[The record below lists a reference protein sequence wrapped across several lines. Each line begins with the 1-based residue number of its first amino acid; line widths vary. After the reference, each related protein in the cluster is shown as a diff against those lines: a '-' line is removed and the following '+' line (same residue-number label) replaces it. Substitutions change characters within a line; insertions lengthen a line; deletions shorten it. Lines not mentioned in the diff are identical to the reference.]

1 MINKI
6 KILAIAI
13 LLTNCSKSQKNIS
26 KSMDS
31 TMENQKGSNY
41 TLVYEF
47 PYSGEVLVNDVLIDK
62 SIYGT
67 LNGTEFINYFI
78 LDNGEQTIK
87 TELKANKG
95 SISSESLKNVSTD
108 FGIYNADMNNG
119 ELQNIQLIQKLNF
132 PDLKTPVPIVSG
144 QWNFKANLPFKLE
157 GWKNSEDLS
166 KWDKDKLEKE
176 VVKKYNELR
185 EILNSGNSG
194 EFVKELAFANKEF
207 FIANYYNESKKNE
220 FLSNLTKD
228 FSKQKGLVPPIE
240 NYKLRIMGNGKVVAL
255 ESLSDNDSQGVLT
268 TKDIE
273 NKKIYVTYIMLHKP
287 QNSDKFQIVRY
298 LAYNTSLLNR

>member
-1 MINKI
+1 MEMKNKLLY
-6 KILAIAI
+6 KIL
-13 LLTNCSKSQKNIS
+13 LLLVIINATYSYGQNK
-26 KSMDS
+26 
-31 TMENQKGSNY
+31 NQKGSNY

-95 SISSESLKNVSTD
+95 TISSESLKKVSTD
-108 FGIYNADMNNG
+108 FGIYNADINNG

-144 QWNFKANLPFKLE
+144 QWKFKANLPFKLE

-176 VVKKYNELR
+176 VVAKYNELR

-207 FIANYYNESKKNE
+207 FVANYYNESKKNE
-220 FLSNLTKD
+220 FLSNLAKD

-255 ESLSDNDSQGVLT
+255 ESSSDNDSQGVLT

>member
-1 MINKI
+1 MEMKNKLLY
-6 KILAIAI
+6 KIL
-13 LLTNCSKSQKNIS
+13 LLLVIINATYSYGQNK
-26 KSMDS
+26 
-31 TMENQKGSNY
+31 NQKGSNY

-95 SISSESLKNVSTD
+95 TISSESLKKVSTD

-132 PDLKTPVPIVSG
+132 PDLKTPVPNVTG
-144 QWNFKANLPFKLE
+144 QWKFKANLPFKLE

-207 FIANYYNESKKNE
+207 FVANYYNESKKNE
-220 FLSNLTKD
+220 FLSNLAKD

-255 ESLSDNDSQGVLT
+255 ESSSDNDSQGVLT

>member
-6 KILAIAI
+6 KILAIAV

-78 LDNGEQTIK
+78 LENGEQTIK

-95 SISSESLKNVSTD
+95 TVSSESLRKASTD

-166 KWDKDKLEKE
+166 KWEKDKLEKE
-176 VVKKYNELR
+176 VVAKYNELR

-228 FSKQKGLVPPIE
+228 FLKQKGLVIPIE

>member
-78 LDNGEQTIK
+78 LENGEQTIK

-95 SISSESLKNVSTD
+95 TVSSESLRKASTD

-166 KWDKDKLEKE
+166 KWEKDKLEKE

-185 EILNSGNSG
+185 DILNSGNSG

-228 FSKQKGLVPPIE
+228 FSKQKGLVIPIE